1 MVQILDSGAF
11 VVVKIMAVRVLIIY
25 FLAVVAVV
33 VDFWSGV
40 NKCKRLGLPLFSRQ
54 FRRSVI
60 KLNQYLL
67 LIILFTIVDFAL
79 VVAGVFPLLNM
90 VELPLFTFFA
100 LLVVWTIEVK
110 SVWENTD
117 KGHQRDIKQA
127 VGALGKL
134 VRTRGDIDTIIK
146 ELERHLEIKQ
156 RVRREK
162 QDEEEAE
169 RHL

>member
-1 MVQILDSGAF
+1 MKQIEILMSGAVF
-11 VVVKIMAVRVLIIY
+11 LAVKEMALRVLVIY
-25 FLAVVAVV
+25 FLACLAVG

-67 LIILFTIVDFAL
+67 LMVLFTVVDFAL
-79 VVAGVFPLLNM
+79 IVTGLFPLLSFPA
-90 VELPLFTFFA
+90 LPFFTFFA
-100 LLVVWTIEVK
+100 LLVVWVIEVK

-117 KGHQRDIKQA
+117 KGHQQDIKKA

-134 VRTRGDIDTIIK
+134 VRNRGDVDEIIR
-146 ELERHLEIKQ
+146 ELEKHLEDSDVKG
-156 RVRREK
+156 
-162 QDEEEAE
+162 
-169 RHL
+169 

>member
-1 MVQILDSGAF
+1 MKQIEILMSGAVF
-11 VVVKIMAVRVLIIY
+11 LAVKEMALRVLVIY
-25 FLAVVAVV
+25 FLACLAVG

-67 LIILFTIVDFAL
+67 LMVLFTVVDFAL
-79 VVAGVFPLLNM
+79 IVTGLFPLLSFPA
-90 VELPLFTFFA
+90 LPFFTFFA
-100 LLVVWTIEVK
+100 LLVVWFIEVK

-117 KGHQRDIKQA
+117 KGHQQDIKKA

-134 VRTRGDIDTIIK
+134 VRNRGDIDEIIK
-146 ELERHLEIKQ
+146 ELEKHLS
-156 RVRREK
+156 
-162 QDEEEAE
+162 EEEKRA
-169 RHL
+169 